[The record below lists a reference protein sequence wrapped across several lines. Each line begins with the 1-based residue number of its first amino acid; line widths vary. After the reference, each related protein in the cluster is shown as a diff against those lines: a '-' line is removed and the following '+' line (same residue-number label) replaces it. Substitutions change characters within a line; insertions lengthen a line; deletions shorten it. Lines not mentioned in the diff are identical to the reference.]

1 MLTIIIPTKNRAK
14 FLETLLPALL
24 SDDCPAEKIII
35 GDDGSSD
42 NTQEIINQYIINKK
56 LTVIK
61 NLESIGAVKTNC
73 KLFQYVETK
82 YFMYMSDDDYF
93 DSHLIKKLLDGIISN
108 NSALGFG
115 KYRIEDFGKV
125 KDIIHPGW
133 VERLRYQGDFLTL
146 FAYDH
151 YMFGPATIF
160 QTSLLPRYHSPLGF
174 APFDL
179 NLNTLVSFDN
189 LGEFRALDWDLALSM
204 SKQFPSKIYYLD
216 EYVAT
221 FRIVDGQL
229 SSDEK
234 YRFTG
239 RAAFEMSLLIL
250 KYFEDYETRT
260 LFQKNP
266 LIIKSM
272 LNLLDNKCRQI
283 KFDRTTLIHVD
294 YMPTIN
300 AAVAILESLV
310 NRTEYRGGQLV

>member
-1 MLTIIIPTKNRAK
+1 
-14 FLETLLPALL
+14 
-24 SDDCPAEKIII
+24 
-35 GDDGSSD
+35 
-42 NTQEIINQYIINKK
+42 
-56 LTVIK
+56 
-61 NLESIGAVKTNC
+61 LESIGAVRTNC
-73 KLFQYVETK
+73 KLFQYIETE
-82 YFMYMSDDDYF
+82 YFMYMSDDDYI
-93 DSHLIKKLLDGIISN
+93 DISLIKKLLEGIISS

-115 KYRIEDFGKV
+115 KYRLEDMGKV

-133 VERLRYQGDFLTL
+133 VERLRYQSDFLTL
-146 FAYDH
+146 FAHDH

-160 QTSLLPRYHSPLGF
+160 QTSLLPRYHSPLGI

-179 NLNTLVSFDN
+179 SLNTLVSFDN

-204 SKQFPSKIYYLD
+204 SLKFPSKIYYLD

-250 KYFEDYETRT
+250 KYFENYETRT

-266 LIIKSM
+266 LIIKSV

-283 KFDRTTLIHVD
+283 KSDRTILIHVG
-294 YMPTIN
+294 YMPIIN
-300 AAVAILESLV
+300 AAVAILESLITSHPSV
-310 NRTEYRGGQLV
+310 